1 MSELESHMSLS
12 LFSQFGEPVGQL
24 PKCLSIHQFN
34 HSKKSSIGSSSPKA
48 FDKVPHR
55 RLLVKLEALGIW
67 SPLLDFIGSYLSNR
81 SQKVLVEGNRNLVY
95 SAPTSAGKTLVA
107 EIIILKRILST
118 NKKALFILP
127 YVSVSREKV
136 AYIQKLFSGVGL
148 RVGGF
153 MGGLS
158 PVGGLATVHLAV
170 CTIEKA
176 NSLINR
182 LIEEDRLSDLG
193 LIVVDELHLISD
205 PHRGYLLELLLTK
218 ILLHTRMRHRHA
230 SEIESIRSPSSAS
243 QDKNRDITTIQ
254 IVGMSATLSNLPL
267 LAEWLQAA
275 MYTTEFRP
283 TPLTE
288 LVFVRDSTK
297 SIDQVYRIRTEESPV
312 ASNQR
317 KEFLE
322 PISFSES
329 GLFSSPAA
337 AAIRSIDSEN
347 DGILSLCLDTLISG
361 YAALV
366 FRLAGPFLTQKGQTS
381 DCTRPTAR
389 LTSDP
394 GFILATHLDETG
406 LTECL
411 DRLRHCPTGLDSALA
426 CCIRFGCAFHHAG
439 LTIEEREIVETAFRK
454 GYLRLLVATSTLS
467 SGVNLPA
474 RRVIIRTLLFHGQT
488 LDYLTYKQMSGRAGR
503 KGIDTEALQKL
514 LHLQSNSLEI
524 PQSRQNKISILPHP
538 SNFGELYFAPTS
550 LRDIDF
556 IVDFKFGDQSHT
568 VNLKALWFRFFG
580 NLHSL
585 MYPLRSPCRIMRKLH
600 VSANPHVGVGCESIL
615 LCKSRDLGRAK
626 QLLATGMP
634 PVTSCLLSRTGAP
647 ESSLRRALLEVIVN
661 GIVER
666 VSDVRAYMES
676 TLLAVC
682 LKAAGY
688 DYSESFEKP
697 LSPASQLTKLFP
709 VPAAVHSTRR
719 RSSRRVHRRS
729 SQASAQ
735 DMAAPDQAHSNLLFA
750 CLSSLID
757 SELITAEVV
766 ACEHESCSRP
776 STPVVGHPIFFSDC
790 TLLRS
795 TALGRAVLS
804 SALGP
809 IDGLTVFAELD
820 RARRNIALDTD
831 LHLVYLVT
839 PIYLDVG
846 ESLDWFRYLEIY
858 QNLSA
863 SDRRVAELVGVGERF
878 IMRCVAGGSC
888 RVGAKKQSAAQA
900 FSALVH
906 RRFYS
911 ALALYRLICEDGLA
925 CVSERFRV
933 NRGVLQSLT
942 QQAATYAGMVTIFCN
957 RLGWTHLE
965 QLLAAF
971 QARLLF
977 GVASELI
984 DLMRLSPLISA
995 QRARALYSA
1004 GFTSAASLARARPK
1018 DVARVLQQST
1028 PFVSARAVNEGDSV
1042 GNTKD
1047 ILLPDGSVITEDKL
1061 SPILIAKAAEL
1072 VREDLCA
1079 NYGIELAERGLLSS
1093 PTPLKALPSS
1103 PHATGTLL
1111 QRKHS
1116 HQGSPSVL
1124 QSKRRR
1130 RQSSGT
1136 SHLQSFLPHKTVA
1149 GTVEAVSLSSP
1160 AETVGVA
1167 ATPNDNLLKDV
1178 NQPDQLPSHD
1188 CDNDPFKLE
1197 SDRPQPKTEEPYVTD
1212 PPVIAF
1218 EFSEPCTHPAALAVD
1233 LPDASLAGTNFHA
1246 TISKLADPPGGES
1259 SLILSSQ
1266 PSPLLAQAV
1275 LKFDSLTS
1283 EHPLGVKSNLDSKP
1297 PPVSRLISSLQNV
1310 HRLSGD
1316 PLTFPVSEEI
1326 VPDELLRD
1334 DSATRLPI
1342 SLPKSP
1348 KAFSVV
1354 QASASVLSSEDAI
1367 EDEVANSCT
1376 PFSHLSSE
1384 DIFSSPSSLYIE
1396 SSQRISGSSALS
1408 LSHQRRSTQTYA
1420 ACPLTADSED
1430 STPLRK
1436 PKQLPATQPDVTVY
1450 SAERTTQEP
1459 TLSIV
1464 NVGSDQKLWE
1474 TFLVEASEALGSV
1487 KQDSW
1492 MSLQP
1497 AWHLAGSCGS
1507 SGSRGFI
1514 WHGGPAGRWLTGGGC
1529 SGNSCLRLLGV
1540 SVTSP
1545 YLHPRVVFWIPLYGI
1560 LGPSDAGMRFI
1571 HHLKVAVSN
1580 TQRPSPVCLVDGLRR
1595 LLTGLDD
1602 KGEVLFQAPR
1612 LLVWD
1617 AKWWSRIAS
1626 EVLGIHCPNLFDPNL
1641 CGWLMDPDR
1650 GRPSLREVILEPP
1663 DPGGLR
1669 SNLLSLFVSLGY
1681 SVDPVTQLGN
1691 WSKLAACS
1699 CDFQCSPST
1708 GGDDHCHP
1716 SLLFTATQQPPS
1728 FSLLPCVPNSAVQ
1741 AFLIATWWTDRCKSL
1756 PPLYPL
1762 ISTETEI
1769 AVMLAKSE
1777 SFGFVL
1783 HLDIL
1788 LDCQSKLQ
1796 MALVQLERLAHRLV
1810 GCEFQ
1815 LDSPR
1820 EVANALYTR
1829 LRLPVFSSLTAEL
1842 AASRRARRD
1851 RLGFGIRNS
1860 RPRLLPTTNAALYQL
1875 APLHPLP
1882 RIVIEWRR
1890 INGLLTKSFDSLVAS
1905 CLHSLIDFCVA
1916 SDVQQPK
1923 LSPSKL
1929 RITPTYDVF
1938 TTTGRIVSSHPNLQS
1953 VPKTFTISWRK
1964 LLMRPPPITECTT
1977 DTAVDW
1983 PPAIA
1988 SALSATAQQEDL
2000 LLNPRSAFTA
2010 AEGNLLVSADFSH
2023 LELRILAHLSG
2034 DEDLLRLLNARG
2046 NSPNN
2051 VDAFKC
2057 LAAHWLKRPDAESIT
2072 EEERQ
2077 NAKQL
2082 CYAII
2087 YGMGARGLATQRD
2100 IEVSVAQ
2107 SIIDDFM
2114 RAFPGVSN
2122 FIRKTVQSAHK
2133 TNRISTVAGRSR
2145 FLAGLTGSTSKN
2157 SCDEALLEADG
2168 VGPTSCPPPRP
2179 LADTGIVKPAVACA
2193 IAKAE
2198 RQAVNSVVQGSAAD
2212 VVKAGMLEVDKT
2224 VQRLLSSSEEP
2235 RLSLCNMV
2243 LHLHDEL
2250 IYEVGPAAAAP
2261 RFSSMLRHC
2270 LSSAGSKFNMTVP
2283 LPVKIKAGP
2292 RWSELQ
2298 PVDW

>member
-1 MSELESHMSLS
+1 INQIFQWEHCNQGRDCRLEHRVSLPS
-12 LFSQFGEPVGQL
+12 IIFCMNLCAGIDVEISCKGLCV
-24 PKCLSIHQFN
+24 PKEV
-34 HSKKSSIGSSSPKA
+34 
-48 FDKVPHR
+48 FDTYHD
-55 RLLVKLEALGIW
+55 LGINQIFQW
-67 SPLLDFIGSYLSNR
+67 QADCLRLPG
-81 SQKVLVEGNRNLVY
+81 VLEGNRNLVY

-297 SIDQVYRIRTEESPV
+297 SIDQVYRIRTEKSPV

-361 YAALV
+361 YAALVFCPTKQWCEQLADSMAREV

-503 KGIDTEALQKL
+503 KGIDTE
-514 LHLQSNSLEI
+514 
-524 PQSRQNKISILPHP
+524 
-538 SNFGELYFAPTS
+538 G
-550 LRDIDF
+550 
-556 IVDFKFGDQSHT
+556 
-568 VNLKALWFRFFG
+568 
-580 NLHSL
+580 
-585 MYPLRSPCRIMRKLH
+585 
-600 VSANPHVGVGCESIL
+600 ESIL

-1233 LPDASLAGTNFHA
+1233 LPVASLAGTNFHA

-1297 PPVSRLISSLQNV
+1297 PPVSPLISSLQNV
-1310 HRLSGD
+1310 HRFSGD

-1450 SAERTTQEP
+1450 SAERTNQEP

-1560 LGPSDAGMRFI
+1560 LGPSDA
-1571 HHLKVAVSN
+1571 AN

-1905 CLHSLIDFCVA
+1905 CLRSLIDFCVA

-2250 IYEVGPAAAAP
+2250 IYEV
-2261 RFSSMLRHC
+2261 
-2270 LSSAGSKFNMTVP
+2270 
-2283 LPVKIKAGP
+2283 
-2292 RWSELQ
+2292 
-2298 PVDW
+2298 